1 MKKIYILL
9 MHTNTI
15 PAKIIK
21 FATRYKY
28 SHVGISLEKNCNT
41 IYSFGRRK
49 FNSILNAGFCIEY
62 KDGKFFE
69 KFNKTICRIY
79 EVEISDDQYE
89 DVKKLINK
97 MKSNMNDY
105 KYDYLGIVP
114 RFLGIPIILKN
125 KYVCSYFVAALLQ
138 KANICKF
145 NKETCFI
152 RPKDFENLEGLKEIY
167 TGKYLS
173 YK

>member
-15 PAKIIK
+15 PAKIIR
-21 FATRYKY
+21 FATRYEY
-28 SHVGISLEKNCNT
+28 SHVGISLEKSCNT

-49 FNSILNAGFCIEY
+49 FNSILNAGFCVEY

-69 KFNKTICRIY
+69 KFNKTMCRIY
-79 EVEISDDQYE
+79 EVEITEEQYE
-89 DVKKLINK
+89 NIKKLINK

-105 KYDYLGIVP
+105 KYDYVGIVT
-114 RFLGIPIILKN
+114 RFLGIPIISKN
-125 KYVCSYFVAALLQ
+125 KYVCSYFVATLLQ
-138 KANICKF
+138 KANVCKF
-145 NKETCFI
+145 SKKTCFV
-152 RPKDFENLEGLKEIY
+152 RPKDFENIKGFNEIY
-167 TGKYLS
+167 TGSYLA